1 MLFLPTPCPDYN
13 GLTMQVVEYQPDDSY
28 QARCVVCGFRSLG
41 KISPELLIVKGDVAI
56 SELLP
61 DTRQSRSQP
70 IVRELLTLVV
80 R

>member
-1 MLFLPTPCPDYN
+1 
-13 GLTMQVVEYQPDDSY
+13 MQVVEYEPDDSY

-56 SELLP
+56 SELVP